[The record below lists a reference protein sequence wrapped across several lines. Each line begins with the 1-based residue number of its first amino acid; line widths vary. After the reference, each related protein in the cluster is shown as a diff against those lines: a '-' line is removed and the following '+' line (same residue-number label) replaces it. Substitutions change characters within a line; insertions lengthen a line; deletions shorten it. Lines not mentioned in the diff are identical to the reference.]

1 MKEKRRRYR
10 RALLAFM
17 VLFFLFLGA
26 MDIFVVTS
34 QRKAQLDHVKS
45 YIRSEMALAGT
56 FMSEAMLR
64 EEFSIVEQFVLR
76 WGERDK
82 EVIKFKAITPTGIEM
97 AHFAR
102 KRQTD
107 SPIQVEHKVEFE
119 GQHLLNLVMVK
130 DLAGFER
137 TFAQLRRTLL
147 QRSFILII
155 LLGLV
160 SWLILKN
167 LALRPL
173 EQEIEKRLDVEKE
186 LQRARD
192 DLEIRVHKRTAEL
205 SETNIYLK
213 NEIEEHRK
221 TARELYE
228 AKEEWERTFN
238 AIGDLVTI
246 QDADMNIIKVNKA
259 MCEEFN
265 LSCEELIGK
274 RCYDLFHD
282 LKEPCEGCLDI
293 LCDRSS
299 RSVVLEIFHPKLNK
313 TLMVS
318 RASIYDE
325 NDEFIGAVHIARDI
339 TKLKQLEEQLQRS
352 QKMEAVGTL
361 AGGIAHDF
369 NNILAAILGFSDIAL
384 LEVDENSKTKDYL
397 LSIKKA
403 GRRATDLVSQILSF
417 SRQAS
422 VEKEAINIAPLIK
435 EALKLLKSVLPA
447 TVEIRQ
453 DIDSAVGLI
462 IADPTQIHQI
472 VMNLCTN
479 ASQAMETDGGILTID
494 LSREENQ
501 NRRMVGTQK
510 LEKGLYVKL
519 MVSDTGHGVDEVM
532 QERIFEPFF
541 TTKEKT
547 EGTGMGLAVVH
558 GIMEEY
564 GGAIGV
570 QSTLGK
576 GTRFE
581 LFFPLVEGD
590 SVEKESGIVP
600 DLKKGDGHVL
610 FVDDE
615 EDLVEMGEKILTFL
629 GYTVTS
635 YTSSTDALE
644 FFRTHAGNI
653 DLVITDQTMPGMTG
667 VEFTKRLLEIRKGIP
682 IILCTGYS
690 TAVSEDTAKEAGVS
704 EFLLKPLS
712 IHQLSDT
719 VYKLLQKKSH
729 Q

>member
-1 MKEKRRRYR
+1 MNQKRRRYR
-10 RALLAFM
+10 WALLAFM
-17 VLFFLFLGA
+17 ILLFLFLGA
-26 MDIFVVTS
+26 MDVFVVTS
-34 QRKAQLDHVKS
+34 QRRAQFDHVKS

-82 EVIKFKAITPTGIEM
+82 EIIEFKAITPTGINL

-102 KRQTD
+102 ERQTN
-107 SPIQVEHKVEFE
+107 SPIQVTYKVEFE
-119 GQHLLNLVMVK
+119 GQHLLNLVMIK
-130 DLAGFER
+130 DLSGFDR
-137 TFAQLRRTLL
+137 TFAKLRRTLL
-147 QRSFILII
+147 QRSFVLII
-155 LLGLV
+155 LLGLI

-173 EQEIEKRLDVEKE
+173 EQEIDKRLKIEKE
-186 LQRARD
+186 LERTRD

-205 SETNIYLK
+205 LETNIRLEK
-213 NEIEEHRK
+213 EVEERHK
-221 TARELYE
+221 TAKELYE

-246 QDADMNIIKVNKA
+246 QDVDMNIIKVNKA

-265 LSCEELIGK
+265 LPPEELIGK

-282 LKEPCEGCLDI
+282 LKEPCEGCLDV
-293 LCDRSS
+293 LCDKTS
-299 RSVVLEIFHPKLNK
+299 RSDLLEIFHPKLNK

-325 NDEFIGAVHIARDI
+325 DDEFIGAVHIARDI
-339 TKLKQLEEQLQRS
+339 TKQKQLEDQLLRS

-369 NNILAAILGFSDIAL
+369 NNILAAILGFSDLAL
-384 LEVDENSKTKDYL
+384 LVVNDEAKLKEYL
-397 LSIKKA
+397 FSIKKS
-403 GRRATDLVSQILSF
+403 GKRARDLVAQILAF
-417 SRQAS
+417 SRQTH
-422 VEKEAINIAPLIK
+422 VEKEIINVAPLVK
-435 EALKLLKSVLPA
+435 ESLKLLQSVLPS
-447 TVEIRQ
+447 TIEIKQ
-453 DIDSAVGLI
+453 NIESSAGTI
-462 IADPTQIHQI
+462 MADPTQIHQI

-479 ASQAMETDGGILTID
+479 ASHAMEADGGILNVE
-494 LSREENQ
+494 LYREEVHH
-501 NRRMVGTQK
+501 RRMVDHQK
-510 LEKGLYVKL
+510 LEQGWYVKL
-519 MVSDTGHGVDEVM
+519 MVSDTGHGIDEAV
-532 QERIFEPFF
+532 QDRIFEPFF

-558 GIMEEY
+558 GIIEEY
-564 GGAIGV
+564 GGAIGM

-576 GTRFE
+576 GTCFE

-590 SVEKESGIVP
+590 SVQKESGIVP
-600 DLKKGDGHVL
+600 DLKKGDGHIL

-615 EDLVEMGEKILTFL
+615 DDLVEMGEKILTFL

-644 FFRTHAGNI
+644 FFRAQAGSI

-667 VEFTKRLLEIRKGIP
+667 VEFAKRLLEIRKGIP

-690 TAVSEDTAKEAGVS
+690 TVVSEETAKEAGVR

-719 VYKLLQKKSH
+719 VYKVLQKKSH

>member
-1 MKEKRRRYR
+1 
-10 RALLAFM
+10 M

-26 MDIFVVTS
+26 MDVFVVTS
-34 QRKAQLDHVKS
+34 QRKAQFDHVRS

-56 FMSEAMLR
+56 FLSEAMLR

-76 WGERDK
+76 WGERDD
-82 EVIKFKAITPTGIEM
+82 EIIEFKAITPTGVNLV
-97 AHFAR
+97 HFAR
-102 KRQTD
+102 ERQTN
-107 SPIQVEHKVEFE
+107 SSIQVDHKVEFE

-130 DLAGFER
+130 DLTGFER
-137 TFAQLRRTLL
+137 TFAQLRLTLL
-147 QRSFILII
+147 QRSFLLII

-160 SWLILKN
+160 SWFILKN

-186 LQRARD
+186 LERARD
-192 DLEIRVHKRTAEL
+192 DLELRVQKRTIEL
-205 SETNIYLK
+205 SEANIYLK
-213 NEIEEHRK
+213 NEIEEHYK
-221 TARELYE
+221 TAKELYE
-228 AKEEWERTFN
+228 AKEEWERTFD
-238 AIGDLVTI
+238 AIGDMVTI
-246 QDADMNIIKVNKA
+246 HDADMNIIKVNKA
-259 MCEEFN
+259 LCKEFN
-265 LSCEELIGK
+265 LPPEELIGK

-282 LKEPCEGCLDI
+282 LDEPCEGCLDV

-299 RSVVLEIFHPKLNK
+299 KSAVFEIFHPKLNK

-318 RASIYDE
+318 QASIYDE

-339 TKLKQLEEQLQRS
+339 TKQKQLEKQLQRS

-369 NNILAAILGFSDIAL
+369 NNILAAILGFSDLAL
-384 LEVDENSKTKDYL
+384 LVVNEEAKLKEYL
-397 LSIKKA
+397 FSIKKS
-403 GRRATDLVSQILSF
+403 GKRARDLVCQILAF
-417 SRQAS
+417 SRQAE
-422 VEKEAINIAPLIK
+422 VEKEAMDVAPLIK
-435 EALKLLKSVLPA
+435 ESLKLLKSVLPA
-447 TVEIRQ
+447 TITIEQNIE
-453 DIDSAVGLI
+453 SAAGSI
-462 IADPTQIHQI
+462 MADPTQIQQI
-472 VMNLCTN
+472 IMNLCTN
-479 ASQAMETDGGILTID
+479 ASHAMEAAGGMLTID
-494 LSREENQ
+494 LSREEVQNSRIVANQ
-501 NRRMVGTQK
+501 T
-510 LEKGLYVKL
+510 LEPGLYVKL
-519 MVSDTGHGVDEVM
+519 MVSDTGHGIDEVM

-541 TTKEKT
+541 TTKEKA

-570 QSTLGK
+570 YSTLGK
-576 GTRFE
+576 GACFE
-581 LFFPLVEGD
+581 LFFPVVGD
-590 SVEKESGIVP
+590 SVEKESGVVP
-600 DLKKGDGHVL
+600 DLKKGNGHIL

-615 EDLVEMGEKILTFL
+615 EDIVEMGEKILTFL

-644 FFRTHAGNI
+644 YFRAQAGSI
-653 DLVITDQTMPGMTG
+653 DLVITDQTMPGMAG
-667 VEFTKRLLEIRKGIP
+667 VEFAKRLLEIRKGIP

-690 TAVSEDTAKEAGVS
+690 TVVSEDTAKEAGVR

-719 VYKLLQKKSH
+719 VYKVLQKKSR